1 MDCWSFQNTRR
12 QCLQYFGELLL
23 QIASLH
29 WVSENIKSFGGDP
42 SKVRRMNPL
51 IFLKTIIL
59 TRIFVLG
66 YNIWRI
72 SWRRVCC
79 LSPLEV
85 CCLFRRSL
93 DCIKACSNVQS
104 MSLPCLRTG
113 LQSAHWLQFTRA
125 LSVLPARICSTQPL
139 FSLALLCHPCQAWKN
154 TLLII
159 HPG

>member
-1 MDCWSFQNTRR
+1 M
-12 QCLQYFGELLL
+12 

-42 SKVRRMNPL
+42 SKVRRTNPL

-85 CCLFRRSL
+85 CCLCRRNL

-104 MSLPCLRTG
+104 MFIALFEDC
-113 LQSAHWLQFTRA
+113 SAICSYWLQFTRA

-159 HPG
+159 HPGQTFTIQNAASSRLVWVLDV